1 MNRIAIIIIG
11 LWILCGIACQE
22 ADKEMF
28 DGNETGLYF
37 ELGKLK
43 EDKTLILRED
53 TVMYTFAYDDVEE
66 VHQREV
72 FIPVELA
79 GFAAGRER
87 TYRIEVEAAAN
98 TKEGVDYEP
107 LAPEQVYSADKMVD
121 SLRFV
126 WKRNPSMQKEVKKV
140 NIRIVSGGDFEAGVE
155 EKLFVSLQASDI
167 LEQPAWWEAWEAA
180 FGSWHPTK
188 LREWIKIWG
197 KEDLP
202 AKLWNGP
209 NFFEYPQEC
218 TAIVKLHDLFENEE
232 FYDENG
238 VRLYV
243 PANVV

>member
-1 MNRIAIIIIG
+1 MNRIALIIIG

-28 DGNETGLYF
+28 DGDETGLYF
-37 ELGKLK
+37 DLGKLK
-43 EDKTLILRED
+43 DDKTLILRED

-66 VHQREV
+66 VHLREV
-72 FIPVELA
+72 YIPVELV
-79 GFAAGRER
+79 GFAAGRDR
-87 TYRIEVEAAAN
+87 TYRIEIEAAVN

-107 LAPEQVYSADKMVD
+107 LATEQVYSADKTVD

-140 NIRIVSGGDFEAGVE
+140 NIRIVGGGDFGGGVE

-167 LEQPAWWEAWEAA
+167 LEKPAWWDNWEAA

-197 KEDLP
+197 REDLKKVNP
-202 AKLWNGP
+202 DYIT
-209 NFFEYPQEC
+209 FYDYPQEC

-243 PANVV
+243 PANI

>member
-11 LWILCGIACQE
+11 LWFLCGIACQE

-66 VHQREV
+66 VRQREV
-72 FIPVELA
+72 YIPVELA

-87 TYRIEVEAAAN
+87 TYRIEIEAAAN
-98 TKEGVDYEP
+98 TKEGIDYEP
-107 LAPEQVYSADKMVD
+107 LALEQVYSADKMVD

-167 LEQPAWWEAWEAA
+167 LEQPAWWESWEAA

-197 KEDLP
+197 KEDLEKVRP
-202 AKLWNGP
+202 DDI
-209 NFFEYPQEC
+209 NFFYYPQEC

-243 PANVV
+243 PANI

>member
-1 MNRIAIIIIG
+1 MNKICTIIIG
-11 LWILCGIACQE
+11 LWLLCGMACQD

-28 DGNETGLYF
+28 GADQTGIYF
-37 ELGKLK
+37 KLDNLK
-43 EDKTLILRED
+43 EDKTLILRKD
-53 TVMYTFAYDDVEE
+53 TVVYTFAYDDIED

-72 FIPVELA
+72 YIPVELV

-87 TYRIEVEAAAN
+87 TYRIEVEPAAN
-98 TKEGVDYEP
+98 TRADVDYEP
-107 LAPEQVYSADKMVD
+107 LATEQVYSAGKTVD

-140 NIRIVSGGDFEAGVE
+140 NIRIVSGNDFGAGVE

-167 LEQPAWWEAWEAA
+167 LEKPDWWDSWEAA

-197 KEDLP
+197 KEDLKKINP
-202 AKLWNGP
+202 DYL
-209 NFFEYPQEC
+209 NFFYYPQEC

-232 FYDENG
+232 FYDEND
-238 VRLYV
+238 VRLYI
-243 PANVV
+243 PANI

>member
-1 MNRIAIIIIG
+1 MNRIAILIIG

-87 TYRIEVEAAAN
+87 TYRIEIEAAAN

-107 LAPEQVYSADKMVD
+107 LAPEQVYSADKTVD

-167 LEQPAWWEAWEAA
+167 LEEPAWWKAWEAA

-209 NFFEYPQEC
+209 NFFDYPQEC

>member
-1 MNRIAIIIIG
+1 MNRIGIIIIG
-11 LWILCGIACQE
+11 LWILCSTACQD

-28 DGNETGLYF
+28 DVNETGLYF
-37 ELGKLK
+37 KLK
-43 EDKTLILRED
+43 SLEKDKTLILRED
-53 TVMYTFAYDDVEE
+53 TVVYTFAYDDVEE
-66 VHQREV
+66 VRQREV
-72 FIPVELA
+72 YIPVELV
-79 GFAAGRER
+79 GLAAGQER

-98 TKEGVDYEP
+98 TQEGVDYES
-107 LAPEQVYSADKMVD
+107 LATEQIYSAGKTVD

-140 NIRIVSGGDFEAGVE
+140 NLRIVSGGDFGTGVE

-167 LEQPAWWEAWEAA
+167 LEKPAWWDAWEAA

-197 KEDLP
+197 REDLP
-202 AKLWNGP
+202 ANPWSIS
-209 NFFEYPQEC
+209 FYDYPQEC

-243 PANVV
+243 PANI

>member
-43 EDKTLILRED
+43 DDKTLILRED

-79 GFAAGRER
+79 GFATGRER

-98 TKEGVDYEP
+98 TKEGIDYEP
-107 LAPEQVYSADKMVD
+107 LTTEQIYSADKTVD
-121 SLRFV
+121 SLQFV

-167 LEQPAWWEAWEAA
+167 LEKPDWWDNWEAA

-197 KEDLP
+197 REDLEKVRP
-202 AKLWNGP
+202 DYIT
-209 NFFEYPQEC
+209 FYDYPQEC
-218 TAIVKLHDLFENEE
+218 TAIVKLHDLFESEE

-243 PANVV
+243 PANI

>member
-79 GFAAGRER
+79 GFATGRER

-98 TKEGVDYEP
+98 TKEGIDYEP
-107 LAPEQVYSADKMVD
+107 LTTEQIYSADKTVD
-121 SLRFV
+121 SLQFV

-167 LEQPAWWEAWEAA
+167 LEKPDWWDNWEAA

-197 KEDLP
+197 REDLEKVRP
-202 AKLWNGP
+202 DYIT
-209 NFFEYPQEC
+209 FYDYPQEC
-218 TAIVKLHDLFENEE
+218 TAIVKLHDLFESEE

-243 PANVV
+243 PANI